1 MVVIS
6 ASVCNKQGKILFARQ
21 FVGINR
27 LKLEEYVANF
37 PKLIES
43 GKLLFLLPLIIGK
56 QCTHVE
62 TDAIRY
68 VYVPIEKLFLVLIT
82 TKQSNIIEDLTV
94 LNQLNQVLVQACASS
109 KLSFQQ

>member
-6 ASVCNKQGKILFARQ
+6 ASICNKEGKILVARQ

-43 GKLLFLLPLIIGK
+43 GIK
-56 QCTHVE
+56 
-62 TDAIRY
+62 R
-68 VYVPIEKLFLVLIT
+68 
-82 TKQSNIIEDLTV
+82 LTFRQTV
-94 LNQLNQVLVQACASS
+94 HACGD
-109 KLSFQQ
+109 

>member
-6 ASVCNKQGKILFARQ
+6 ASICNKSGKILVARQ

-43 GKLLFLLPLIIGK
+43 GKDTYININLGK
-56 QCTHVE
+56 
-62 TDAIRY
+62 
-68 VYVPIEKLFLVLIT
+68 
-82 TKQSNIIEDLTV
+82 
-94 LNQLNQVLVQACASS
+94 
-109 KLSFQQ
+109 

>member
-6 ASVCNKQGKILFARQ
+6 ASICNKSGKILVARQ

-43 GKLLFLLPLIIGK
+43 GINHISHLI
-56 QCTHVE
+56 
-62 TDAIRY
+62 
-68 VYVPIEKLFLVLIT
+68 LI
-82 TKQSNIIEDLTV
+82 
-94 LNQLNQVLVQACASS
+94 QANNA
-109 KLSFQQ
+109 LM

>member
-43 GKLLFLLPLIIGK
+43 GNSHASRHSRPPVYPLSLS
-56 QCTHVE
+56 C
-62 TDAIRY
+62 
-68 VYVPIEKLFLVLIT
+68 LID
-82 TKQSNIIEDLTV
+82 SV
-94 LNQLNQVLVQACASS
+94 
-109 KLSFQQ
+109 

>member
-6 ASVCNKQGKILFARQ
+6 ASICNKSGKILVARQ

-43 GKLLFLLPLIIGK
+43 GNHLSVFHSLTGK

-82 TKQSNIIEDLTV
+82 TKNSNIIEDLEV
-94 LNQLNQVLVQACASS
+94 LRQLN
-109 KLSFQQ
+109 

>member
-6 ASVCNKQGKILFARQ
+6 ASVCNKQGKILVARQ

-43 GKLLFLLPLIIGK
+43 GNSPKEPNPKSVGK

-82 TKQSNIIEDLTV
+82 TKQSNIIEDLEV
-94 LNQLNQVLVQACASS
+94 LN
-109 KLSFQQ
+109 

>member
-6 ASVCNKQGKILFARQ
+6 ASICNKSGKILVARQ

-43 GKLLFLLPLIIGK
+43 GRVLFHFLFYAGK

-82 TKQSNIIEDLTV
+82 TKNSNIIEDLEV
-94 LNQLNQVLVQACASS
+94 LRQLNQVVAQACS
-109 KLSFQQ
+109 

>member
-6 ASVCNKQGKILFARQ
+6 ASICNKSGKILVARQ

-43 GKLLFLLPLIIGK
+43 GTTHIYYKSFYLGK
-56 QCTHVE
+56 
-62 TDAIRY
+62 
-68 VYVPIEKLFLVLIT
+68 
-82 TKQSNIIEDLTV
+82 
-94 LNQLNQVLVQACASS
+94 
-109 KLSFQQ
+109 

>member
-6 ASVCNKQGKILFARQ
+6 ASICNKQGKILVARQ

-43 GKLLFLLPLIIGK
+43 GTSTLRNLGCREAVHACGDRRDP
-56 QCTHVE
+56 V
-62 TDAIRY
+62 R
-68 VYVPIEKLFLVLIT
+68 VLA
-82 TKQSNIIEDLTV
+82 D
-94 LNQLNQVLVQACASS
+94 
-109 KLSFQQ
+109 